1 MGNVLYSLC
10 IVSTR
15 LITFPEMPLFF
26 LTYMMEKQKSIN
38 CNTLLITL
46 IGTHAQGLLN
56 LQTDNYLKL
65 HINSRSYQFNDQN
78 LLRNTIGG

>member
-1 MGNVLYSLC
+1 
-10 IVSTR
+10 
-15 LITFPEMPLFF
+15 
-26 LTYMMEKQKSIN
+26 MMEKQKSIN

-65 HINSRSYQFNDQN
+65 HINSRSYQF
-78 LLRNTIGG
+78 RNTIGACFIGEI